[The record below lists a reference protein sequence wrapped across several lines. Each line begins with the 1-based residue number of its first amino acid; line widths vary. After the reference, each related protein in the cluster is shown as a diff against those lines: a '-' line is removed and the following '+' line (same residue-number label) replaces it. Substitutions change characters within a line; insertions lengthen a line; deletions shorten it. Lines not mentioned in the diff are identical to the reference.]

1 MKLKRIIAGLLAM
14 VMLLTATLPTS
25 NVKAA
30 SGTASLDSLGKLGTV
45 NVGSKSE
52 SGIWL
57 QTLVNEKP
65 VFCMD
70 LGLAC
75 HTGYTYISKTKTI
88 SSDSSNK
95 KDALEAK
102 IGYWYAISKNK
113 SNKAW
118 VYAQFVFLGKAS
130 EIGYEQGKKSYK
142 QTEKNDLQ
150 EFEYMTDEVFEGIK
164 VTSNDGECGW
174 IEHNLITNYRID
186 ANYLLNKIDKKKLEE
201 LYKEVIPLA
210 EVCSV
215 VNESVSVRANTIYNY
230 LEVLDIS
237 PQTGSITNVRKVSG
251 KEIGDSFHLFYG
263 GDILFTRINPR
274 INRVAIAPPVKPFGI
289 VSKEIYRI
297 LYKKNKYISE
307 ENRYVICAILQ
318 NEWVIKQIIRLSTGS
333 SSSRA
338 RVQVEDLL
346 NDVYIP
352 VLDEKVQKEI
362 SDSTYSVSKKLWNL
376 SQKILKSYVKNQ
388 KILGGDVDKDQL
400 RGI

>member
-150 EFEYMTDEVFEGIK
+150 EFEYMADEVFEGIK

-289 VSKEIYRI
+289 MSKEIYRI